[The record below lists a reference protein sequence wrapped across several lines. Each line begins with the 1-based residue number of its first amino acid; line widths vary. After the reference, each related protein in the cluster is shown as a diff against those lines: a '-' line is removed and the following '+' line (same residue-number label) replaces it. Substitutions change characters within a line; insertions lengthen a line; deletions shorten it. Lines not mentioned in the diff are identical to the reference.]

1 MNYSRPLD
9 GNRCPAVP
17 LLEEIK
23 GQRITLIL
31 QFMHVGSIRRVYIRE
46 VLRMDC
52 LNMRK
57 K

>member
-9 GNRCPAVP
+9 GNRCPAAP

>member
-1 MNYSRPLD
+1 
-9 GNRCPAVP
+9 
-17 LLEEIK
+17 
-23 GQRITLIL
+23 
-31 QFMHVGSIRRVYIRE
+31 MHVGSIRRVYIRE

>member
-1 MNYSRPLD
+1 MESDSVTRLD
-9 GNRCPAVP
+9 GMDT
-17 LLEEIK
+17 LLFSTFPSSSGPE
-23 GQRITLIL
+23 T
-31 QFMHVGSIRRVYIRE
+31 FRRVYIRE